1 MSQTVITKAFERL
14 KAQQAANGSIVTL
27 DEFVFANVPDLNI
40 TDPINRDESWPAGS
54 QITHRQAVSKTGM
67 VNENAVVYSVVLGAD
82 TGDFEFNWVG
92 LVHKSSNTVAMI
104 VHAPLQKKI
113 KTAAGQ
119 QGNVLTRSFLMEYNG
134 ASQQTQIITPAD
146 TWQID
151 FTARLAGMDERTR
164 LENIDIWANA
174 GFINDGFLV
183 TKSGSQYSVKAGAG
197 YVSGLRAELLA
208 TQDIVIA
215 AKPSKVWVDVCWRGT
230 LSSEWRVET
239 KITVADA
246 LADYYIGDEKH
257 YVFALAQINADGSV
271 TDLRPHGNKTDRDLQ
286 PSGTV
291 KALQELAPEA
301 KKLVWFGADKALG
314 KTPLSDYARTLL
326 EKVSAEETLKYFG
339 LSDYA
344 RQMLAQE
351 NTGELLDFL
360 GLKDLPFMMKYGCTM
375 VGELIAWPLAKMP
388 HEIWPDMT
396 MVFIPYIAQSFDPE
410 RYPLLA
416 QLHPAHVL
424 PADMRAEWVRG
435 WDNGRG
441 SDPARVLMSA
451 QGDASRPITGMVEGR
466 TSDSQGRVFGGNPTG
481 VFTVSGQASGSTYA
495 SATVSSALGTDRY
508 GQLSFNSALQVPTA
522 AENRTRNV
530 AWHFIVRAK

>member
-54 QITHRQAVSKTGM
+54 QIVHRQAVSKTGM

-82 TGDFEFNWVG
+82 AGDFEFNWVG
-92 LVHKSSNTVAMI
+92 LVHKSSNTIAMI

-151 FTARLAGMDERTR
+151 FTARLAGMDERIR
-164 LENIDIWANA
+164 MENIDIWGDA

-208 TQDIVIA
+208 TQDVVIA
-215 AKPSKVWVDVCWRGT
+215 TKPSRVWVDVCWRGT
-230 LSSEWRVET
+230 LSSEWHAET

-246 LADYYIGDEKH
+246 LADYYNADEKH
-257 YVFALAQINADGSV
+257 YVFALAEINADGSV

-286 PSGTV
+286 PDGTV
-291 KALQELAPEA
+291 KALQELTPEA
-301 KKLVWFGADKALG
+301 KKLVWFGADKTLG

-326 EKVSAEETLKYFG
+326 EKVSTEEVLKYLG
-339 LSDYA
+339 VSDYS
-344 RQMLAQE
+344 RDMLKQGNLADM
-351 NTGELLDFL
+351 LKFL
-360 GLKDLPFMMKYGCTM
+360 GLKDLPFIMKYGCTM
-375 VGELIAWPLAKMP
+375 IGELVEWPLEKMP
-388 HEIWPDMT
+388 QEIWPDMT
-396 MVFIPYIAQSFDPE
+396 MEFIPYMSQSFDGTKF
-410 RYPLLA
+410 PLLS
-416 QLHPAHVL
+416 QLHPTLKL
-424 PADMRAEWVRG
+424 PVDMRAHVPRG
-435 WDNGRG
+435 WDGGRG
-441 SDPARVLMSA
+441 IDAGRILMSE
-451 QGDASRPITGMVEGR
+451 QGDAIRNITGVLHVHN
-466 TSDSQGRVFGGNPTG
+466 TFADSGLSG
-481 VFTVSGQASGSTYA
+481 VFARSPDNGQRPGMG
-495 SATVSSALGTDRY
+495 VD
-508 GQLSFNSALQVPTA
+508 NSAAGNIKFDAGLVVPTA
-522 AENRTRNV
+522 AENRVKNV
-530 AWHFIVRAK
+530 AWNMIVRAK